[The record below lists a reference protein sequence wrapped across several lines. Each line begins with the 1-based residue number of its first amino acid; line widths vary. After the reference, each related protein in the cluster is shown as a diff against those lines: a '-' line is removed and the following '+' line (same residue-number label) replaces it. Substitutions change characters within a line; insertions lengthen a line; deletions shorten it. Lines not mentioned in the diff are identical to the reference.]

1 MHRSILGNNM
11 YSYCENQPIMASDPE
26 GLIFSWIKNAWNN
39 TTQAVANGC
48 NWMQEKAAEAW
59 SWTTQTASDIWDWAT
74 NGIEKACSWL
84 SDTKNDIVSWLTQA
98 VKDVFN
104 GIKFGGFFIA
114 STVST
119 VLYRMADVIAHSWL
133 QVLFTALGVRFG
145 GYLIAAGLSTFPEG
159 LLLVPCGL
167 LVVGGGILWGAT
179 SQEIFNIYV
188 LGEEPS
194 MTTDSL
200 MLTVIKEAIGSVV
213 GTVGSIIMTIIDELF
228 GQATT
233 AE

>member
-1 MHRSILGNNM
+1 M

-26 GLIFSWIKNAWNN
+26 GLIFSWIKNAWEN
-39 TTQAVANGC
+39 TTQAVSNGW

-84 SDTKNDIVSWLTQA
+84 SDTANDIVSWLTQA
-98 VKDVFN
+98 AKEVFN
-104 GIKFGGFFIA
+104 GIKNIGLFIA

-119 VLYRMADVIAHSWL
+119 VLYRMVDTIAHSWL
-133 QVLFTALGVRFG
+133 QILFTALGIRFG
-145 GYLIAAGLSTFPEG
+145 GCLIAAGLATFPEG
-159 LLLVPCGL
+159 LILVPCGL
-167 LVVGGGILWGAT
+167 VVVGGGIVWGACF
-179 SQEIFNIYV
+179 QEIFNIYV

-194 MTTDSL
+194 MTADSL
-200 MLTVIKEAIGSVV
+200 KLTVIKEGTGSVV

-228 GQATT
+228 GQMIT